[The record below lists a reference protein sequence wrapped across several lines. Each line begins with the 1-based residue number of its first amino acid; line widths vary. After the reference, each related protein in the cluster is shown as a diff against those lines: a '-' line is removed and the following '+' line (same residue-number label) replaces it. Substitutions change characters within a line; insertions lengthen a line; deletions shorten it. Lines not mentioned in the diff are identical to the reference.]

1 MIGRRFRQRFSE
13 CSEVYLRAWRS
24 SHLGVPRITC
34 LAVLLEHLLSS
45 TEFVLAYGLNR
56 ARVVF
61 RVLLPAVN
69 VCEGVIVARVQLH
82 SPAERV

>member
-1 MIGRRFRQRFSE
+1 MFISNASRGNMIGRRFRQRFSE

-34 LAVLLEHLLSS
+34 LAVLLEHLFSS

-61 RVLLPAVN
+61 RVFYI
-69 VCEGVIVARVQLH
+69 CQLGT
-82 SPAERV
+82 SVKA